1 MGLPSVEGV
10 AEIPVMAALESVF
23 DVRGFEPEP
32 GPGEPGDRTCS
43 SLAYV
48 RASRRRWR
56 RGRVDRSR
64 VQPYQAMTQKRGFF
78 YTLSP
83 GPNRYLPMAFGYRQ
97 GIPNPYSLRSHP
109 TRLPVSAR
117 SPDLDLNISYEKRY

>member
-1 MGLPSVEGV
+1 MEGV

-48 RASRRRWR
+48 RASSSMAARA
-56 RGRVDRSR
+56 GRSIARTCACVRLVR
-64 VQPYQAMTQKRGFF
+64 ILLVCVLEQLELHGQPYFLLIIVILQLYYQCK
-78 YTLSP
+78 
-83 GPNRYLPMAFGYRQ
+83 
-97 GIPNPYSLRSHP
+97 
-109 TRLPVSAR
+109 VSV
-117 SPDLDLNISYEKRY
+117 LC